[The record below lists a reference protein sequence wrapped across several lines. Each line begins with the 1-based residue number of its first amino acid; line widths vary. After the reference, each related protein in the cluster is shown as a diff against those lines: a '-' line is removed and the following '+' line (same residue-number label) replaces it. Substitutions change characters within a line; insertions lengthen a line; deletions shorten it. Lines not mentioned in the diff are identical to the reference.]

1 VFSSLLAFLF
11 HTPYVAQGLCFGKQA
26 DHIFFA
32 LVRRREY
39 DAEYAMIA
47 CDDRLRLCASS
58 VPELHVNGRGIDGV
72 PATPMMDAFGGHS
85 GSTFTRTQDGAFLST
100 QRHRMT

>member
-11 HTPYVAQGLCFGKQA
+11 HTPYVAQGLCFRKQA

-47 CDDRLRLCASS
+47 CDYARPLFRSS
-58 VPELHVNGRGIDGV
+58 
-72 PATPMMDAFGGHS
+72 T
-85 GSTFTRTQDGAFLST
+85 STAVG
-100 QRHRMT
+100 